1 MFKTK
6 IENLSSDVRQK
17 KREFQRHPASMTQ
30 SPDISGHSEKSCNS
44 SLLIERIKLIL
55 REAFQHPDSS
65 QSPVLIDEVAEQLK
79 EAYR

>member
-6 IENLSSDVRQK
+6 IENISSEVRQK
-17 KREFQRHPASMTQ
+17 RRDYIRHPASMTQ

-55 REAFQHPDSS
+55 KEAF
-65 QSPVLIDEVAEQLK
+65 
-79 EAYR
+79 